1 MGLSH
6 VLLPLSPFPQE
17 FLGHGQGTL
26 LSMLLPCLR
35 ENSLFKV
42 KTSQQC

>member
-1 MGLSH
+1 M
-6 VLLPLSPFPQE
+6 LLFLSPLPRG

-26 LSMLLPCLR
+26 LSLLLLGLR
-35 ENSLFKV
+35 GNSLFKV